1 MTTNEEAL
9 MDGGT
14 RGALGWAR
22 GLEARRRLRWLWGL
36 VAVVA
41 LLDLARV
48 VLAQAQRDAFVLA
61 YGLSQRLDMRSFL
74 GQEIAKR
81 EAPGHLN
88 ASLFSLLCALAVLAL
103 LGTVRRGAPWA
114 RNVAAV
120 LLALS
125 GLNTLAYIAV
135 PAPWW
140 DQAMAVAV
148 VLLSV
153 LAGLLLWHAPLVAD
167 AQERRDA
174 RVLGR

>member
-1 MTTNEEAL
+1 
-9 MDGGT
+9 MDGV
-14 RGALGWAR
+14 RQGALGWAR
-22 GLEARRRLRWLWGL
+22 GLEAGRRLRSLQVL
-36 VAVVA
+36 VGVVA

-61 YGLSQRLDMRSFL
+61 YGLSKHLDMNSFL

-88 ASLFSLLCALAVLAL
+88 ASLFSFLCAVAVLAL

-114 RNVAAV
+114 RNVAVV

-140 DQAMAVAV
+140 DQLVAVAV
-148 VLLSV
+148 VVASG
-153 LAGLLLWHAPLVAD
+153 LAGVLLWFASLVPD
-167 AQERRDA
+167 AQERKDA
-174 RVLGR
+174 QALGR

>member
-1 MTTNEEAL
+1 
-9 MDGGT
+9 MDSGM

-22 GLEARRRLRWLWGL
+22 ALGPRQRLRWLRGL
-36 VAVVA
+36 VAMVA
-41 LLDLARV
+41 LLDAGRV
-48 VLAQAQRDAFVLA
+48 VLAQARRDAFVLA
-61 YGLSQRLDMRSFL
+61 YGLSQRLDMNSFL

-103 LGTVRRGAPWA
+103 LANVRRGAPWA
-114 RNVAAV
+114 RNVVVV

-125 GLNTLAYIAV
+125 GLNILAYIAV

-140 DQAMAVAV
+140 DQVMAVAV
-148 VLLSV
+148 VLLTV
-153 LAGLLLWHAPLVAD
+153 VAGLLVWYAPLVAD